1 MAPGMGPRGAPRAR
15 GRGRGEARSQECKW
29 QGARC
34 QEVGR
39 EGSVGAAVPSPGRL
53 ISMPS
58 WPGWMAVVNARYR
71 RAGHPRLPGVQKGQS
86 SAELDKNRQRPDQG
100 ATWSRPGNQ
109 VALGLEMSIDDLND
123 LVHVVGEKE
132 VTAREHV
139 EIERSRRV
147 PGPCLGLVEGCLRI
161 ILAG

>member
-1 MAPGMGPRGAPRAR
+1 
-15 GRGRGEARSQECKW
+15 
-29 QGARC
+29 
-34 QEVGR
+34 
-39 EGSVGAAVPSPGRL
+39 VPSPGRL

-123 LVHVVGEKE
+123 LVHVVDPPWTQAYSA
-132 VTAREHV
+132 TAVRMVQRNTVCAEFSLTGL
-139 EIERSRRV
+139 IRSK
-147 PGPCLGLVEGCLRI
+147 CS
-161 ILAG
+161 